1 MLYSRES
8 YIFLTVNFRV
18 EGAKRNLDRTLGKRT
33 SSSPEPDYPPTVGLY
48 FLFKNYYDILF
59 QLLFYVNLNI
69 TSVFK
74 E

>member
-8 YIFLTVNFRV
+8 YIFLTVNFRI

-48 FLFKNYYDILF
+48 FLFKNR
-59 QLLFYVNLNI
+59 
-69 TSVFK
+69 
-74 E
+74 